1 MRSDPS
7 APLWVVTSYFNPTGS
22 RNRLENYRAFRRNL
36 RAPLLTVE
44 LAAPGRQQLHADD
57 ADMLLS
63 LDGEPFLWQKER
75 LINLGIAALPA
86 HVQFVAWVDCDVI
99 FERDDWPGLAQAAL
113 ERDAGLL
120 HLFREAVHLPEH
132 DQSTWTAASAAAAT
146 ALLREPSL
154 GYAAG
159 MGRGAE
165 ALRACYD
172 PASRRAHGTVS
183 ATGMALAARRESLA
197 EGLYDMAIV
206 GGGDAIMMCAAL
218 GLLGEDF
225 IHRQANP
232 FEFACIEQWAAR
244 ARKAGLFAPFRDLD
258 QRAYHLWHGELSNRK
273 YGRRHQLTAA
283 AGFDPRRHLQR
294 AANGTWAWAPGQ
306 DALAEG
312 VRSYFIERREG

>member
-1 MRSDPS
+1 LRNDPS
-7 APLWVVTSYFNPTGS
+7 GPLWVVTAFFNPTGS

-44 LAAPGRQQLHADD
+44 LAAPGSRQLRADD

-75 LINLGIAALPA
+75 LINIGTTALPA

-99 FERDDWPGLAQAAL
+99 FERDDWPALAQAEL

-120 HLFREAVHLPEH
+120 HLFREAVHLPEA
-132 DQSTWTAASAAAAT
+132 DASTWTAETAGRVAAP
-146 ALLREPSL
+146 LREPSL
-154 GYAAG
+154 GYAASQ
-159 MGRGAE
+159 GRGAE

-183 ATGMALAARRESLA
+183 ATGMALAARRESLS

-218 GLLGEDF
+218 GLLDEDF

-244 ARKAGLFAPFRDLD
+244 ARTAGLFAPFRALD
-258 QRAYHLWHGELSNRK
+258 QTAYHLWHGELSNRK

-294 AANGTWAWAPGQ
+294 AANGTWAWAEGM

-312 VRSYFIERREG
+312 VRTYFIERREG